1 MWALAVTSIVVA
13 FLVYLVLTQ
22 VELGSVFSKETENID
37 KSGTLLSI
45 GENPSLEDKQLT
57 ILSDGLKAY
66 TLKSLSNFTVS
77 MFLKVNYMP
86 RTGTFIDCEMDP
98 STYSGKYDC
107 KDSKFTKCKLGTANT
122 NNPTC
127 LRQGYKSLFR
137 LGNAIRFE
145 LLETQNPQRPGIARA
160 QLSVKTQELGD
171 SSTMWMET
179 YSLPEFPLQKWM
191 MLTIVRSGNIYT
203 VYYNDRISGSFKTE
217 YVPYVDSGKVILGEG
232 TSMKG
237 VGVYLSVFSRNL
249 SAGDITNRYSSFTDT
264 NGQPKLP
271 YLTGMNI
278 GGLCMSG
285 NCFKGPSVKPAN
297 PLVEW
302 TQEYS

>member
-66 TLKSLSNFTVS
+66 KIKSLSNFTVS

-86 RTGTFIDCEMDP
+86 RTGTFIDCETGL
-98 STYSGKYDC
+98 STESGKYNC
-107 KDSKFTKCKLGTANT
+107 KESKFQKCKLGTTNT

-137 LGNAIRFE
+137 VGNAIRLE
-145 LLETQNPQRPGIARA
+145 LLETQNPQRPGMARA

-171 SSTMWMET
+171 SSTTWIET
-179 YSLPEFPLQKWM
+179 FSLPEFPLQKWM
-191 MLTIVRSGNIYT
+191 MMTIVRSGNVYS

-217 YVPYVDSGKVILGEG
+217 FVPYVDSGKVILGEG
-232 TSMKG
+232 TTMKG

-249 SAGDITNRYSSFTDT
+249 SAGDITSRYSSFTDT

-278 GGLCMSG
+278 GGLCISG